1 MATPARRVK
10 AVVRSRINSTWS
22 STPPVDEVPEL
33 PGDADEDGD
42 DPEDE
47 EEEEDEEDD
56 EEDPSEGAPNPH
68 QCSESAFLPIS

>member
-1 MATPARRVK
+1 MATPAKRVK

-22 STPPVDEVPEL
+22 STPPVDDDVPVL
-33 PGDADEDGD
+33 PEDADADGD

-47 EEEEDEEDD
+47 DEEEEDDD
-56 EEDPSEGAPNPH
+56 EEDPSEGAPSPH